1 MSEYPDPFAMQPS
14 LLAQIEEAKT
24 RGLSLA
30 RVVQDRETAQA
41 LGWSQNLVADNRDEA
56 GNLVAQQ
63 AISQSELFKS
73 WAAEDAEKAAI
84 AREDYAML
92 SQGFNLLEAER
103 KRQALLTWGER
114 KGIQLERGISRLYQT
129 FLGFG
134 QQLYEN
140 AGNDDPISERS
151 LNDPRARRYGF
162 SGMAPSEEEVAAN
175 KARNEANAQE
185 LLAARQAS
193 VEAMPAPLL
202 DPSFFEDIVE
212 QGPQV
217 GAQIVTATLGTL
229 AAGPAGGF
237 MASMGLMVPQIA
249 GGQYA
254 RLRDEGVSPENAATA
269 SLLNAALQAPLES
282 LGIGRALAPFWSK
295 GWKAVV
301 KATGV
306 GALTEGATE
315 FLQAFPED
323 FTYLLAHANER
334 GDGEWLQQFID
345 RLGGTAKQ
353 GLYEGAIGAFFGLFG
368 GAGRIGYEAAHAV
381 RAGQFREQ
389 MRAVYQSF
397 ENTKVKQQAPDIA
410 QGIMEY
416 GGLGRDVYVDADQAR
431 TYYQADP
438 TILEVLDVSEEQLN
452 QAVALG
458 QDLPV
463 NLARITAY
471 AKDSGQFDAV
481 INMTRDV
488 PYAETV
494 AEINR
499 EGRDREQVER
509 IIDTLKEYDAAENE
523 VAAELA
529 RIETEIA
536 EALSGADPAQKHL
549 AVNRESVSVAAR
561 QNVQLIA
568 AAMRRFYPDPA
579 KRVEALKGLRG
590 ENPDNIATQMEAE
603 NERLRRE
610 FRKLPLAERN
620 PLLGHIQ
627 RRLDLTSLRGL
638 TDAATIKELQRKL
651 PFLAKSKAKGGL
663 AIDVL
668 ADELV
673 TRGLLPEGSGA
684 SELLSYL
691 QDVDSDG
698 AVAKGTYWQAEEVQQ
713 QAEHAAKVHAIQSMP
728 AQKVT
733 PGAPLDKK
741 AAENLALSFG
751 KMENKRDHRV
761 AELPVVTVGKILRNK
776 GYDVSTIMADIP
788 ELYENAILGWSE
800 EETLRDGHKLHNNI
814 AAYHNY
820 VNKFT
825 GADGKEYYIRF
836 TITERNAPAG
846 KKEGPSFIHSTAISD
861 VTIYENA
868 DTEARLRLDNPVVS
882 SESAFVDKK
891 LQHFFD
897 SVKTPTGKTY
907 AQELRGATT
916 ILPEGYIIS
925 LFSGANLST
934 LPHEL
939 GHIFENELRKIVAS
953 GAADAS
959 LTTDVAILDN
969 WLSFLDN
976 DENLRVEYDKWLKH
990 QSYEGQDFNEF
1001 WPWDLEE
1008 MRDRAK
1014 REYFARGFEVYLM
1027 EGKAP
1032 SEGMRGV
1039 FERFKRWLLD
1049 IYKQAAGLGVELN
1062 DEVRGVFDR
1071 MLAAE
1076 VEVNEAADLNNL
1088 LPIPAGVLE
1097 DLGVSPTDRE
1107 NINLLLDTAKER
1119 AAAEAVQARNE
1130 GRNKRIQ
1137 QYRDEAKKEL
1147 LKNPVYAARAEL
1159 RKEGGYLN
1167 AASVIA
1173 EFGEDMVKEL
1183 NRRLPGSVRKDGGRD
1198 LKVLAA
1204 ELGFADAAE
1213 MVSQIVSVKSMGKR
1227 IDEIVRERMA
1237 RHDSEVVDPAEH
1249 LLKAPET
1256 AQQMALLGHWLTN
1269 KLKQETQAVAVAQ
1282 RAIEAAAAETL
1293 GKESMKRGTSPYR
1306 YLAAMRR
1313 ALQRQN
1319 TALKNK
1325 DYPEALR
1332 ANTQARLN
1340 LELSKQAMRLSET
1353 TGRVFKELKR
1363 FTGMAKTSPAARYAV
1378 NFLAAKHG
1386 LMRLDEA
1393 QAANKNMQT
1402 ISDWYRDMEAD
1413 GYPIVFDEALFG
1425 GEASDWRDM
1434 SVDEFMALTQEITT
1448 IITVER
1454 NQRHLLTA
1462 KGKMDF
1468 REAIDGAVRSMLA
1481 ANKAKPVSR
1490 VGNKAGGFIKQGL
1503 QKVHAAHMKIEVLL
1517 RILDGKDLG
1526 ENWELIYKPIS
1537 DAENRRGQLAKEFEE
1552 RLQEIV
1558 SVYSE
1563 QERRDM
1569 ARKPEFEEAIGEAVT
1584 KEKRIMIALNMGNEG
1599 NLERMVNGNG
1609 LSHAE
1614 IQRLVAPLTKKDWDF
1629 VANIWALFEKY
1640 KPMAFDLHER
1650 VTGVRP
1656 SEVEA
1661 RPFNIQTAD
1670 NQFIRVPGGYFPVV
1684 YDQARMDPKLKEKI
1698 ERSRMPAVASTKKG
1712 HLKERTAVGAGAPL
1726 KFELASINR
1735 AFADV
1740 ISDMAFREALID
1752 VGRVLRNKEY
1762 RAAVQSVAGE
1772 EMYRAMVDWLVDVA
1786 EVRKPSQVGE
1796 GLARWA
1802 RSNVSVMSMG
1812 WKATT
1817 ALAQPMGI
1825 AQSIDRL
1832 GATYV
1837 MQGVKEA
1844 YGGGIKG
1851 FKEKA
1856 AWVRSVSSFMD
1867 TRMETFDRDMNDALE
1882 DFNNVQLTPGTL
1894 LDAITPRKLKEFER
1908 WMKKTAFKPI
1918 AYMQFG
1924 VDLPTWLGAYDKGM
1938 KDFDGNH
1945 DKAKDYADHIVRIT
1959 QGSGETLDLAK
1970 IQRGNEYLKMFT
1982 MFYSYFNTL
1991 YGLIALRAND
2001 VNMNMDQASAMR
2013 AATSFLLLVALPATF
2028 TEIMAGRGPD
2038 EDEEWWAWA
2047 AKEITMYP
2055 AMSVVGLRDVAR
2067 FVDGQ
2072 FGYDM
2077 SPAESAPE
2085 SIFKLLRE
2093 TLRVAT
2099 DPEKFDLEKMGKL
2112 LLQAY
2117 GYTKGL
2123 PLKQVEISLFNIIHY
2138 LDGTAGDFEL
2148 RDLVFPKPQS
2158 RR

>member
-1 MSEYPDPFAMQPS
+1 MSDYPLFSMQPS
-14 LLAQIEEAKT
+14 LLAQIEDAKE

-56 GNLVAQQ
+56 DNLVAQQ
-63 AISQSELFKS
+63 AISKSELFKS

-114 KGIQLERGISRLYQT
+114 KGIQLERGTSGLYQT

-134 QQLYEN
+134 QLLYEN
-140 AGNDDPISERS
+140 AGNDDPIAERG
-151 LNDPRARRYGF
+151 LNDPLARRYGF

-175 KARNEANAQE
+175 KARNAAKAQE
-185 LLAARQAS
+185 LSAARRAS

-202 DPSFFEDIVE
+202 DPSFFEDIMD
-212 QGPQV
+212 QAPQV
-217 GAQIVTATLGTL
+217 GAQIAGAVLGTL
-229 AAGPAGGF
+229 VAGPAGGF
-237 MASMGLMVPQIA
+237 MASTGLMVPQIA

-254 RLRDEGVSPENAATA
+254 RLRGEGVSPENAATA

-282 LGIGRALAPFWSK
+282 LGVGRALAPFWSK
-295 GWKAVV
+295 GWKSIV
-301 KATGV
+301 KASGI

-389 MRAVYQSF
+389 MRTVYQSF

-509 IIDTLKEYDAAENE
+509 IIDTLKSYDAAENE
-523 VAAELA
+523 VATELA

-549 AVNRESVSVAAR
+549 AVNRESVRVAAR
-561 QNVQLIA
+561 KNVQLIA

-590 ENPDNIATQMEAE
+590 ENPDSIATQMEAE
-603 NERLRRE
+603 NERRRRE

-627 RRLDLTSLRGL
+627 RRLDLTSLRDL

-741 AAENLALSFG
+741 A
-751 KMENKRDHRV
+751 
-761 AELPVVTVGKILRNK
+761 
-776 GYDVSTIMADIP
+776 
-788 ELYENAILGWSE
+788 
-800 EETLRDGHKLHNNI
+800 
-814 AAYHNY
+814 
-820 VNKFT
+820 
-825 GADGKEYYIRF
+825 
-836 TITERNAPAG
+836 
-846 KKEGPSFIHSTAISD
+846 
-861 VTIYENA
+861 
-868 DTEARLRLDNPVVS
+868 
-882 SESAFVDKK
+882 
-891 LQHFFD
+891 
-897 SVKTPTGKTY
+897 GKTY
-907 AQELRGATT
+907 AQALRGATT
-916 ILPEGYIIS
+916 ILPEGYLIS
-925 LFSGANLST
+925 LFSQANLST

-1282 RAIEAAAAETL
+1282 RAIEAAAAEVL

-1353 TGRVFKELKR
+1353 TGRVAKELKR

-1552 RLQEIV
+1552 RLREIV

-1584 KEKRIMIALNMGNEG
+1584 KEKRIMVALNMGNEG

-1614 IQRLVAPLTKKDWDF
+1614 IQKLVAPLTKKDWDF
-1629 VANIWALFEKY
+1629 VASIWALFEKY

-1656 SEVEA
+1656 SEVKA

-1817 ALAQPMGI
+1817 ALSQPMGI
-1825 AQSIDRL
+1825 TQSIDRL

-1924 VDLPTWLGAYDKGM
+1924 VDLPTWLGAYAKGM

-2001 VNMNMDQASAMR
+2001 VNMNMDKASAMR
-2013 AATSFLLLVALPATF
+2013 AANSFLLLVALPATF

-2038 EDEEWWAWA
+2038 EDEEWWVWA
-2047 AKEITMYP
+2047 TKEITMYP

-2112 LLQAY
+2112 VMQAY
-2117 GYTKGL
+2117 GYSKGL
-2123 PLKQVEISLFNIIHY
+2123 PLKQVEISLFNIIDY
-2138 LDGTAGDFEL
+2138 INGTTSDFEL
-2148 RDLVFPKPQS
+2148 RDLVFTKPQS